1 MLQGVAVPQV
11 ALVTTPVLSARPQFS
26 FGQSNLVFTPTKA
39 YEPSKLQD
47 SGADDLA
54 KSLKEISRQ
63 REEERKQEMHRKQLE
78 LAEKRQEE
86 AERHNRMTERI
97 RAASEGIDG
106 MGESGGGGYAG
117 DFHDAAAVGVIRSDE
132 PIRFKADAF
141 ELSPA
146 PVEALKSSP
155 EKQKRNTEK
164 EIPKPNSKL
173 DPLDFFKTPTTQVS
187 VDGNALAN
195 IVLPE
200 EFASEDTVTCSS
212 KEECE
217 AKGMPTKASLLSTST
232 PPEPQADKT
241 SSTSEQTKQFLA
253 GVKLPPFANYL
264 TAIGSGIKGFSEK
277 TQAEEPKPA
286 PEKEQLP
293 DAASDEGRIGKALPT
308 IALKNGEAPYNR
320 FKSYEAAKTYL
331 EAVKRG
337 TPELTAIT
345 PEAIYNSKRQIVG
358 YEINWKDN
366 SENLRKQ
373 EQKLADALAKKEK
386 LTADQAAA
394 RSKLLLSEG
403 RAVNA
408 QDSIRN
414 YTKPN
419 GFREAVQRFIP
430 AYNNATE
437 ADKKKLANVGLSDID
452 LIDNYA
458 RAMGGGKIT
467 EGQAHLISQAKTL
480 KEKMQVLYGQNFGKG
495 EQLSQAQ
502 RDTMLEN
509 MLEAHN
515 SQARNAN
522 NILKRV
528 RERLIVNGVKDELF
542 LPETYADNLITKT
555 KARSELTRLKDA
567 VKSLRMDAEKV
578 AGNKLLSQEERNKKI
593 VKIGKMFEKYKSE
606 IDHLSERLDDEEYSG
621 TEILGLEDFEKAKG
635 GFIAGDRMVAEAE
648 KE

>member
-39 YEPSKLQD
+39 IEPSKLQD

-63 REEERKQEMHRKQLE
+63 REEERKQEMQRKQLE

-106 MGESGGGGYAG
+106 MGDGGGGGSAG
-117 DFHDAAAVGVIRSDE
+117 DFQDAAAIQSIQSDA

-146 PVEALKSSP
+146 PAKALESSP
-155 EKQKRNTEK
+155 EKQRQSTEK
-164 EIPKPNSKL
+164 EIPKPNL
-173 DPLDFFKTPTTQVS
+173 NPVDFFNTPTTQVS
-187 VDGNALAN
+187 VDGDALAN
-195 IVLPE
+195 IALPE

-212 KEECE
+212 KEDCE
-217 AKGMPTKASLLSTST
+217 SKGMPTKASLLSTAT
-232 PPEPQADKT
+232 PPKPQADKT
-241 SSTSEQTKQFLA
+241 LNTSEQAKQFLA

-264 TAIGSGIKGFSEK
+264 TAIGSGIKGVSEK

-308 IALKNGEAPYNR
+308 IALKNGESPYNR

-345 PEAIYNSKRQIVG
+345 PEAIYNSKRQVVG

-430 AYNNATE
+430 AYNNATD
-437 ADKKKLANVGLSDID
+437 ADRKKLANVGLSDID

-467 EGQAHLISQAKTL
+467 EGQSHLIAQAKTL

-495 EQLSQAQ
+495 DQLSQPQ

-509 MLEAHN
+509 ILEAHN

-542 LPETYADNLITKT
+542 LPETYTDNLITKT
-555 KARSELTRLKDA
+555 KARSERTRLQDA
-567 VKSLRMDAEKV
+567 VKSLRIDAEKV
-578 AGNKLLSQEERNKKI
+578 AANKLLSQEEKNKKMG
-593 VKIGKMFEKYKSE
+593 KLGKMFDKYNAE
-606 IDHLSERLDDEEYSG
+606 IKHLTERLDDEEYSG
-621 TEILGLEDFEKAKG
+621 TEILGLEEFEQAKG